1 MKETAGIVT
10 VKIVKTH
17 MVRKNYDYTSKR
29 GSTQRLNWKTNCMVL
44 AVQIIRELGEC

>member
-1 MKETAGIVT
+1 MMKENAGIVK

-29 GSTQRLNWKTNCMVL
+29 GSTQRPNWRANWRSV
-44 AVQIIRELGEC
+44 